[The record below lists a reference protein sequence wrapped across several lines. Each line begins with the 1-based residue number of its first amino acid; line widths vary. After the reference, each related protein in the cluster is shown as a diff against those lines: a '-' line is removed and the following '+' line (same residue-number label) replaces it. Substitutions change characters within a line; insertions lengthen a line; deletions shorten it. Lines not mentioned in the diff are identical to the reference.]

1 MSDRWTTADYA
12 AYKSA
17 GCPEGWEPPKKCP
30 EDIIVPMPTGKLL
43 ASFAVDIP
51 IHRTERRVTTGRCKR
66 TTVKRPD
73 LGVTF
78 ASLTEERFFE
88 HLRGLEGVTHID
100 IHPVFTLPGGIR
112 YHGDFISWRTLP
124 HGERAGSAWEVKGSE
139 KHAKATAIRRM
150 KRLFDAHHPLSPLRV
165 VIADG
170 NGWREI
176 P

>member
-1 MSDRWTTADYA
+1 MSRSWTTEQYHHYLATLEEPKDKPLAD
-12 AYKSA
+12 
-17 GCPEGWEPPKKCP
+17 
-30 EDIIVPMPTGKLL
+30 
-43 ASFAVDIP
+43 SFAPTV
-51 IHRTERRVTTGRCKR
+51 RVEKRISTGRCKR

-139 KHAKATAIRRM
+139 KHANATAIRRI
-150 KRLFDAHHPLSPLRV
+150 KRLFDSAHPMAPLRI
-165 VIADG
+165 VIWDRAG
-170 NGWREI
+170 KAWREI